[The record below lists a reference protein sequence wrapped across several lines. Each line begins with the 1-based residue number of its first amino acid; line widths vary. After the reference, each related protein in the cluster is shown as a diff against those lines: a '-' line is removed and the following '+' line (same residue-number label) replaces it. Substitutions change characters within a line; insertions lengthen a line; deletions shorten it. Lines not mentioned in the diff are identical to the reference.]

1 MSTPLTANPFGTAW
15 SAATAGPK
23 VDWVSLAYALCA
35 CLVLV
40 VAALWLVKKYDIGG
54 YGEAAG
60 QYKGQ
65 ILSYAEGMTP
75 GAVNVSDVKVGLNSW
90 AAGGGS
96 AGAEGADTQ
105 FLTQRTPTLSGNVS
119 PGSGASCPAGWTA
132 GARDEL
138 AALSTVG
145 TYTDAELS
153 AALGGR

>member
-1 MSTPLTANPFGTAW
+1 MSTPLTVNPFGTAW
-15 SAATAGPK
+15 SAVTSKPADLLTF
-23 VDWVSLAYALCA
+23 AYALCA
-35 CLVLV
+35 CLVVIVIVLMV
-40 VAALWLVKKYDIGG
+40 VRKYDIGG
-54 YGEAAG
+54 YGEKAG
-60 QYKGQ
+60 EYKGQ
-65 ILSYAEGMTP
+65 ILSLAEGMTP